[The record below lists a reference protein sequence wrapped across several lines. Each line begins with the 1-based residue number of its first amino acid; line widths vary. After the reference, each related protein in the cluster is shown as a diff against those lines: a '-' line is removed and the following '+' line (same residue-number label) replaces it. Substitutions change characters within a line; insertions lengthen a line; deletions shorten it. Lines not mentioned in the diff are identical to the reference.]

1 MAKIN
6 DKRHVRKTDVPVVL
20 TPDDLQDIIN
30 LFGAL
35 KALGG
40 GLVDGDEFTVNN
52 WVYMFDDIGLP
63 VYNERMAGVVGWFRM
78 DAMDAVTENVVF
90 VPNKYVEV
98 VREHDE
104 V

>member
-1 MAKIN
+1 MAKTDN
-6 DKRHVRKTDVPVVL
+6 DKRHVRKTDVPVYL
-20 TPDDLQDIIN
+20 EPDDLQDIIN

-40 GLVDGDEFTVNN
+40 GLVEGDEFTINT
-52 WVYMFDDIGLP
+52 WVYMFDSDRYP
-63 VYNERMAGVVGWFRM
+63 VFSDKFSGIIGWFKM
-78 DAMDAVTENVVF
+78 DPVVERPVF

-98 VREHDE
+98 IRDSDE